1 MQRSALLLVAT
12 AGIILAGTGATEL
25 LGDES
30 GPPPAMRNL
39 SQQQQ
44 HYVIQSDSGALQPA
58 ACVKLASGRY
68 GIQTSDRGILP
79 TSGTRR

>member
-1 MQRSALLLVAT
+1 MQRSAFLLVST
-12 AGIILAGTGATEL
+12 VGIILAGTGASEL

-30 GPPPAMRNL
+30 SPAPAVRNL

-44 HYVIQSDSGALQPA
+44 PVVLEADGGVARPV

-68 GIQTSDRGILP
+68 SIQTQS
-79 TSGTRR
+79 TR